1 MSFTI
6 RRLLEELLEHHKR
19 SRDSKGV
26 SILTEA
32 LTQLET
38 SGTISG
44 GLGDYVFN
52 RIAPQGLYPDYYK
65 TVWVLGSKRKAK
77 SDCVEFF
84 KQNVERLLER
94 TQPHH
99 FKEETK
105 VKAKGNPSAFDE
117 WVDEVLYK
125 FEVSELQ
132 SLLNTIN
139 NKTGM
144 KQLEQQQKIVLL
156 KAIGFY
162 FMSVGKLS
170 QTDLWVLIG
179 LKKFYLR

>member
-1 MSFTI
+1 LSFTI
-6 RRLLEELLEHHKR
+6 RKLLQELLEHHKR

-44 GLGDYVFN
+44 GLGDYIFN

-65 TVWVLGSKRKAK
+65 TVWVRGNKRKTK
-77 SDCVEFF
+77 SDCVEFY
-84 KQNVERLLER
+84 KQNVERLVER

-105 VKAKGNPSAFDE
+105 VKAKGSISAFDE
-117 WVDEVLYK
+117 WADEVFYK
-125 FEVSELQ
+125 FEVNELQ
-132 SLLNTIN
+132 RLLNTIN

-144 KQLEQQQKIVLL
+144 RHLEQQQKTVLL

-170 QTDLWVLIG
+170 QTDLWVLMG